1 MENTLN
7 MAASEESDRIY
18 GKEIVV
24 KEEKSPQEPGNNGE
38 ILLKTSQSVCP
49 ECMRIIEGRIISKN
63 NKVYLRKTCEEH
75 GTVEVPVYSDTKEY
89 LKAVKNNKPGTKPL
103 HYQGSVREGCPRDCG
118 LCEDHKQHT
127 CVGIIEITEKC
138 NLRCPVCFMDST
150 NGVSL
155 PFEHVKKMIDLYVKC
170 EGTPEVLQISGGEPT
185 IHPDIFRIL
194 EYAGS
199 KGIKYPMLNTNG
211 IKLADIDF
219 AKKIS
224 HTMDDRDSLIGR
236 PLIYMQFDGVTEET
250 YTALRGRPLLELK
263 LKALENCRNLGM
275 NVALVPT
282 VVKGIN
288 DHEIGRIIDL
298 ALSDNNIKTVNFQ
311 PAALTGRFE
320 PADKLSRRM
329 TVSDILDEIEA
340 QTSNLVK
347 KKDFMNI
354 PCPYPTCSTCNYVY
368 KFDDNVFSISDFL
381 DTDDFIEDSVNRA
394 IPDDKLLSEVDQAL
408 KALFSMSAVLCSDKT
423 EEALDAICGIEVP
436 DIKGLVDNITL
447 ISVHAFMDEYSFDL
461 ERAKKCCV
469 TEILPNGQM
478 IPFCVYNVIY
488 RKQLTPAFRNL
499 C

>member
-1 MENTLN
+1 
-7 MAASEESDRIY
+7 MAASGDSDRIY
-18 GKEIVV
+18 RTEIVID
-24 KEEKSPQEPGNNGE
+24 EEQLSQRPGDIEE

-49 ECMRIIEGRIISKN
+49 ECLKIIEAGVFSRN

-89 LKAVKNNKPGTKPL
+89 LKAVKHNKPGAKPL
-103 HYQGSVREGCPRDCG
+103 HYQGRVREGCPRDCG

-138 NLRCPVCFMDST
+138 NLQCPVCFADSK
-150 NGVSL
+150 NGASL
-155 PFEHVKKMIDLYVKC
+155 PFDRVKKMIDLYVKC
-170 EGTPEVLQISGGEPT
+170 EGAPEVLQISGGEPT
-185 IHPDIFRIL
+185 IHPDIINIL
-194 EYAGS
+194 KYAGS

-219 AKKIS
+219 ANKIL

-236 PLIYMQFDGVTEET
+236 PLIYLQFDGVTEET
-250 YTALRGRPLLELK
+250 YIALRGRPLLELK

-311 PAALTGRFE
+311 PATLTGRFG
-320 PADKLSRRM
+320 PTDKLNRRM
-329 TVSDILDEIEA
+329 TVPDILVEIEA
-340 QTSNLVK
+340 QTSKLVK
-347 KKDFMNI
+347 KKNFMNI
-354 PCPYPTCSTCNYVY
+354 PCSYPTCTTCNYVY
-368 KFDDNVFSISDFL
+368 KFDDNVFSIADFI
-381 DTDDFIEDSVNRA
+381 DTEDFIEDSVNRA
-394 IPDDKLLSEVDQAL
+394 IPDEKLLSEVDQAL

-423 EEALDAICGIEVP
+423 EEALNAICGIKVP
-436 DIKGLVDNITL
+436 DIKGLVNNITL